1 MERAPEA
8 HLDVLRQGGGQGL
21 RARGHAL
28 PQRGD
33 DRGARHAA
41 TSRAHLT
48 HISRISPAYLAC
60 ISRTSPTY
68 LAHISRT
75 SRAYLA
81 HISVQ
86 VRATLLLGNGRVRQ
100 KLQFGAVPVGQ
111 LQMQTVMVRNQT
123 AAEVQLEAL
132 PLDPTGPFS
141 LLSALPTLPP
151 HGAQELQVQGDIA
164 RYSEI

>member
-8 HLDVLRQGGGQGL
+8 HIDVLRQGGGQGL

-33 DRGARHAA
+33 DGGARHAA
-41 TSRAHLT
+41 
-48 HISRISPAYLAC
+48 ISPV
-60 ISRTSPTY
+60 Y
-68 LAHISRT
+68 LAHISRV
-75 SRAYLA
+75 SRAYFPY
-81 HISVQ
+81 ISLQ

-123 AAEVQLEAL
+123 DAEVQLEAL

-141 LLSALPTLPP
+141 LLSALPKLPP
-151 HGAQELQVQGDIA
+151 HGAQELQVQGDVA
-164 RYSEI
+164 RYSEM

>member
-1 MERAPEA
+1 M
-8 HLDVLRQGGGQGL
+8 
-21 RARGHAL
+21 
-28 PQRGD
+28 
-33 DRGARHAA
+33 
-41 TSRAHLT
+41 
-48 HISRISPAYLAC
+48 
-60 ISRTSPTY
+60 Y
-68 LAHISRT
+68 LAHISRI

-81 HISVQ
+81 HISLQ

-164 RYSEI
+164 RSGEI

>member
-1 MERAPEA
+1 M
-8 HLDVLRQGGGQGL
+8 
-21 RARGHAL
+21 
-28 PQRGD
+28 
-33 DRGARHAA
+33 
-41 TSRAHLT
+41 
-48 HISRISPAYLAC
+48 
-60 ISRTSPTY
+60 
-68 LAHISRT
+68 
-75 SRAYLA
+75 
-81 HISVQ
+81 Q

-100 KLQFGAVPVGQ
+100 KLQFGAGPVGQ

-164 RYSEI
+164 RSSEI

>member
-28 PQRGD
+28 PQRGHD
-33 DRGARHAA
+33 GGARHAA
-41 TSRAHLT
+41 TSRA
-48 HISRISPAYLAC
+48 
-60 ISRTSPTY
+60 Y
-68 LAHISRT
+68 LAHISRI
-75 SRAYLA
+75 SRAYLL
-81 HISVQ
+81 Q

-111 LQMQTVMVRNQT
+111 LQMQSVMVRNQT
-123 AAEVQLEAL
+123 DAEVQLEGL

-141 LLSALPTLPP
+141 LLSALPKLPP
-151 HGAQELQVQGDIA
+151 HGAQELQVQGDVA
-164 RYSEI
+164 RCSEM

>member
-1 MERAPEA
+1 M
-8 HLDVLRQGGGQGL
+8 
-21 RARGHAL
+21 
-28 PQRGD
+28 
-33 DRGARHAA
+33 
-41 TSRAHLT
+41 HLT

-60 ISRTSPTY
+60 ISR
-68 LAHISRT
+68 I

-81 HISVQ
+81 YISLQ

-164 RYSEI
+164 RSSEI

>member
-21 RARGHAL
+21 RARGYAL

-41 TSRAHLT
+41 TSRVHLT

-60 ISRTSPTY
+60 ISR
-68 LAHISRT
+68 I

-111 LQMQTVMVRNQT
+111 LQMQSVMVRNQT
-123 AAEVQLEAL
+123 DAEVQLEGL

-164 RYSEI
+164 RSGEI

>member
-8 HLDVLRQGGGQGL
+8 HIDVLRQGGGQGL

-28 PQRGD
+28 PPRGD
-33 DRGARHAA
+33 DGGARHAA
-41 TSRAHLT
+41 
-48 HISRISPAYLAC
+48 ISRV
-60 ISRTSPTY
+60 Y
-68 LAHISRT
+68 LAHISRI

-81 HISVQ
+81 HISLQ

-123 AAEVQLEAL
+123 DSEVQLEAL

-141 LLSALPTLPP
+141 LLSALPKLPP
-151 HGAQELQVQGDIA
+151 HGAQELQVQGDVA
-164 RYSEI
+164 RCSEM